1 MRRAEKAGYGAL
13 MLTVDNLGARST
25 EREDRYAYTLDAERV
40 LKNFV
45 DVELPGLPNRDNFGD
60 SFESALNW
68 SDLEWLRSLSSTP
81 IIVKGIQTSEDA
93 RLCTK
98 YGVEGL
104 VVSNHGGHALDRTS
118 GTIQM
123 LPEIVEAVGDR
134 AEVYIDGGVRRGSDV
149 LKCLALGAK
158 AVFIGWPV
166 WGGCQWAVRTVR
178 ATS

>member
-1 MRRAEKAGYGAL
+1 M
-13 MLTVDNLGARST
+13 
-25 EREDRYAYTLDAERV
+25 
-40 LKNFV
+40 
-45 DVELPGLPNRDNFGD
+45 
-60 SFESALNW
+60 NW
-68 SDLEWLRSLSSTP
+68 SDLEWLRSLSSMP
-81 IIVKGIQTSEDA
+81 IIIKGIQTSEDA
-93 RLCTK
+93 RLCTG

-158 AVFIGWPV
+158 AVFIGRPIF
-166 WGGCQWAVRTVR
+166 GRCQWAVRAV
-178 ATS
+178 